1 MRMIDVAV
9 DAGADAV
16 KIQTYTAAELVADPD
31 RMVTWG
37 PPGAER
43 TQSVG
48 EMFDEVTLPR
58 SAHRQLF
65 EHAKRR
71 GIALFST
78 PFSLDGV
85 AFLRQFNPPAFKF
98 ASSDVNY
105 HELIAAGCDTGLPVI
120 LSLGK
125 STFAEAAAAV
135 DAVRSRATG
144 GLALLHCV
152 AQYPAPPPDA
162 NLRVIPML
170 AQAFP
175 FAVIGY
181 SDHVIGN
188 AAALGAVSLGA
199 KILEKHFTL
208 SKGDPGPDHW
218 FSADPDELAALVRDV
233 RVLDVALGTSEKRV
247 TASEVIERHNATRS
261 LVVAEDVVA
270 GTRLRREHL
279 KVVRPGWG
287 ISPADLDKVLGL
299 RVPID
304 LARNT
309 VLTWDL
315 LRA

>member
-1 MRMIDVAV
+1 
-9 DAGADAV
+9 
-16 KIQTYTAAELVADPD
+16 
-31 RMVTWG
+31 
-37 PPGAER
+37 
-43 TQSVG
+43 
-48 EMFDEVTLPR
+48 
-58 SAHRQLF
+58 
-65 EHAKRR
+65 
-71 GIALFST
+71 
-78 PFSLDGV
+78 
-85 AFLRQFNPPAFKF
+85 
-98 ASSDVNY
+98 
-105 HELIAAGCDTGLPVI
+105 
-120 LSLGK
+120 
-125 STFAEAAAAV
+125 
-135 DAVRSRATG
+135 
-144 GLALLHCV
+144 
-152 AQYPAPPPDA
+152 
-162 NLRVIPML
+162 
-170 AQAFP
+170 
-175 FAVIGY
+175 
-181 SDHVIGN
+181 VIGN